1 MCHASRLT
9 KEFLRALPLQ
19 GEFSPL
25 DGDSRPARMPRMS
38 VFPFRLFLVSLGFV
52 ATAAIGCSADS
63 APAVV
68 VAIQV
73 RGTVEVRRGAEGATE
88 VVKEG
93 AQLLAADVVTTAK
106 NSSVVL
112 VLENGSVVSLRESS
126 QLKITTALQSATT
139 STAPAA
145 KGAEPSEVGTSQT
158 NFELAFGEMLARVRK
173 LNPSSTFEVQ
183 TPVSVAA
190 VRGTVFEVAYR
201 AEQSGP
207 AHYRLSTAS
216 GLVHVTPRGGALVK
230 VAGSEQVE
238 FSARVRGKRV
248 RVQPVKATKLSPQK
262 QSQLEKEA
270 QDSERAAAAAPKRPA
285 APAANATS
293 ASSTPSKTTPAPVTE
308 KPKEVAA
315 EKPPTPAPAP
325 STRESVKDAAAD
337 NSKNA
342 AGAAAKKKK
351 AADPAPKK

>member
-1 MCHASRLT
+1 
-9 KEFLRALPLQ
+9 
-19 GEFSPL
+19 
-25 DGDSRPARMPRMS
+25 MS
-38 VFPFRLFLVSLGFV
+38 VSPFRLLLASLSYVF
-52 ATAAIGCSADS
+52 AAVIGCGADS
-63 APAVV
+63 SPAIV

-93 AQLLAADVVTTAK
+93 GQLRAADVVTTAK
-106 NSSVVL
+106 SSSVVL
-112 VLENGSVVSLRESS
+112 VLENGSVVSLRENS
-126 QLKITTALQSATT
+126 QLKITTALQSAAA

-145 KGAEPSEVGTSQT
+145 KGAEAPEAGASQT
-158 NFELAFGEMLARVRK
+158 SFDLAFGEMLARVRK

-201 AEQSGP
+201 PELSGP
-207 AHYRLSTAS
+207 VYYRLSTAA

-238 FSARVRGKRV
+238 FSARIRGKRV

-285 APAANATS
+285 APAANANP
-293 ASSTPSKTTPAPVTE
+293 ASSTASKASPAPVTE

-325 STRESVKDAAAD
+325 TTRESSKDAAPD

-342 AGAAAKKKK
+342 AAATAKKKK
-351 AADPAPKK
+351 VADPAPKK